1 LRRVDKIVDVRR
13 ILTFLVSLGATL
25 AYSRGEWPMR
35 YSSALVLGFLLSITV
50 LHAQQTRLENL
61 ENKTILLFTPHPD
74 DDVFGAGG
82 TIALLNRNHNK
93 VYIVVYT
100 NDDKGSY
107 DPEMNS
113 QRLAA
118 IRRAEQEASES
129 MLGTPK
135 ENIIWM
141 GYDDGMLEY
150 AAQPKLTEEATA
162 IIRRLRPDVLLSV
175 DPGEWYERWH
185 KSDHRMAAFNT
196 IDAVRAAEF
205 WLYFP
210 NQKLQQGL
218 QPYKVPEMYFYY
230 PAPQEANYF
239 VNIDGVAELK
249 FDAAAKQVSQFEP
262 AVNKYRPDWT
272 AEDLKRAKDEM
283 GKEQPRKDGHYV
295 EAFRHATGFV
305 QY

>member
-1 LRRVDKIVDVRR
+1 VK
-13 ILTFLVSLGATL
+13 
-25 AYSRGEWPMR
+25 
-35 YSSALVLGFLLSITV
+35 SALLCLLALLSLPTLV
-50 LHAQQTRLENL
+50 FGQAQRLEQMQ
-61 ENKTILLFTPHPD
+61 NKTILLFTPHPD

-93 VYIVVYT
+93 VYIAIYT

-107 DPEMNS
+107 DPDMNS
-113 QRLAA
+113 QRLAR
-118 IRRAEQEASES
+118 IRRAEEEVSEGL
-129 MLGTPK
+129 LGTPK
-135 ENIIWM
+135 ENILWM

-150 AAQPKLTEEATA
+150 APQPKLTEEATA
-162 IIRRLRPDVLLSV
+162 LIRRIRPDVLMSV

-218 QPYKVPEMYFYY
+218 QPYKVPEMYFFY
-230 PAPQEANYF
+230 PSPQEANYY
-239 VNIDGVAELK
+239 VNIDSVEELK
-249 FDAAAKQVSQFEP
+249 VDAGTRQVSQFEP
-262 AVNKYRPDWT
+262 AVNKYRSDWDI
-272 AEDLKRAKDEM
+272 ADLEKAKKEM
-283 GKEQPRKDGHYV
+283 RDEQPRKDGHYV
-295 EAFRHATGFV
+295 EAFRYATGFV

>member
-1 LRRVDKIVDVRR
+1 
-13 ILTFLVSLGATL
+13 
-25 AYSRGEWPMR
+25 MR
-35 YSSALVLGFLLSITV
+35 YSIALVLGFLLSITV
-50 LHAQQTRLENL
+50 LHSQQTRLENL

-107 DPEMNS
+107 DTEMSS
-113 QRLAA
+113 QRLAR

-162 IIRRLRPDVLLSV
+162 IIRRIRPDVLLSV

-249 FDAAAKQVSQFEP
+249 FDAATKQVSQFEP

-272 AEDLKRAKDEM
+272 AEDLKKAKDDVS
-283 GKEQPRKDGHYV
+283 KEQPRKDGHYV
-295 EAFRHATGFV
+295 EAFRHTTGFV